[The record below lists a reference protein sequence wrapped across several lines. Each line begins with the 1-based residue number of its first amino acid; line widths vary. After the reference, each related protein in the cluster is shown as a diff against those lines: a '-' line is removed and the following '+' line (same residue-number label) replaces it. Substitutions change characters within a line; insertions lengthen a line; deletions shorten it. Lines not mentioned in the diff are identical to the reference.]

1 MSLMVEHMTF
11 FEKYLPNTSNS
22 IVKNHDMVI
31 IEDLNPKVMTKLGVL
46 QY

>member
-1 MSLMVEHMTF
+1 MTF
-11 FEKYLPNTSNS
+11 LEKYLPNTSNS

-31 IEDLNPKVMTKLGVL
+31 IEDLNLKVMTKLGVL